1 MNRKYA
7 LLLALL
13 LVFSNLAAFAAG
25 YFLRDLAPRSDQPF
39 ALLRQAHEILQTHA
53 FYELPANPAL
63 EYGMIRG
70 MLEAYGDPHTR
81 FVEPVQ
87 TELNTNSLAGEYGG
101 IGVELGRDAEGYVIL
116 HPFRESPA
124 AASGVQDGDR
134 LIQVDDLA
142 VTPETPT
149 EAVVAALRGP
159 VGEPVSLSVARPP
172 TFTRLDFT
180 LKRAAIPL
188 PSVTWHLAPDEPTLG
203 IIKVN
208 LIAAS
213 TAEEIQTAVAGLQAR
228 GARYFALDLRGNG
241 GGLVD
246 AGVRVARLF
255 LTKGEVL
262 KEQYRGQ
269 PVNTYKVNQ
278 RGPLSDIPLAVLVNS
293 STASAAEIVAGALQA
308 QERAPLIGEPTFG
321 KDSIQLAFDLQDGSS
336 LHVTAAKWWIPGLG
350 IDIGAHGLQPDIP
363 TAPADENHPDP
374 AVEAA
379 IQFFTRL
386 P

>member
-1 MNRKYA
+1 MNRKQTLLLT
-7 LLLALL
+7 LLLA
-13 LVFSNLAAFAAG
+13 FGNLAAFAAG
-25 YFLRDLAPRSDQPF
+25 YFLRDLALRSEQPF
-39 ALLRQAHEILQTHA
+39 PLLQEAHKILQSHA
-53 FYELPANPAL
+53 FYELPPNPAL

-70 MLEAYGDPHTR
+70 MLETYGDPHTR

-116 HPFRESPA
+116 HPFNESPA
-124 AASGVQDGDR
+124 ADAGVQDGDR
-134 LIQVDDLA
+134 LIQVDDLP

-149 EAVVAALRGP
+149 EVVIAALRGP
-159 VGEPVSLSVARPP
+159 VGESVSLSIARPP
-172 TFTRLDFT
+172 TLTRLEFT
-180 LKRAAIPL
+180 LKRAVIPL
-188 PSVTWHLAPDEPTLG
+188 PSVTWHLAPDEPALG
-203 IIKVN
+203 ILKVN

-213 TAEEIQTAVAGLQAR
+213 TAEEIQTAVSELQAR
-228 GARYFALDLRGNG
+228 GAQFFALDLRGNG

-246 AGVRVARLF
+246 AGVDVARLF
-255 LTKGEVL
+255 LTEGEIL
-262 KEQYRGQ
+262 KEQYRDQ
-269 PVNTYKVNQ
+269 AVNTYTVRQ
-278 RGPLSDIPLAVLVNS
+278 PGPLSALPLAVLVNGG
-293 STASAAEIVAGALQA
+293 TASAAEIIAGALQA
-308 QERAPLIGEPTFG
+308 RERAPLIGQSTFG

-363 TAPADENHPDP
+363 TAPADEDHPDP